1 MSTRSD
7 FWSAVDEALD
17 ARRDPLA
24 HETVRAWLLE
34 HPEDALALADL
45 RASIRA
51 LERADNPLRAPR
63 RSRLVPVAA
72 AAALLALAA
81 LGARLA
87 FPARS
92 ALEDLELH
100 PVVAAPQLGSVQS
113 WQLVSTSETP
123 SGTQIVRASE
133 GRLAVEND
141 FSAAGGELAK
151 ASVIASNEE
160 SWSPQ

>member
-24 HETVRAWLLE
+24 HATVRAWLLE

-63 RSRLVPVAA
+63 RSRLVPIAA
-72 AAALLALAA
+72 AAGLLALAA

-100 PVVAAPQLGSVQS
+100 PVVSAPRLGSVQS
-113 WQLVSTSETP
+113 FEIVSTTESAGETLTLRT
-123 SGTQIVRASE
+123 SNGCVR
-133 GRLAVEND
+133 VE
-141 FSAAGGELAK
+141 SRAAGGSSA
-151 ASVIASNEE
+151 E
-160 SWSPQ
+160 SAVLSSESLVMR

>member
-1 MSTRSD
+1 MISRSD
-7 FWSAVDEALD
+7 FWSAVDAELD

-24 HETVRAWLLE
+24 HEHVRAWLLE

-45 RASIRA
+45 RASLRT
-51 LERADNPLRAPR
+51 LESADNPLRAPR

-81 LGARLA
+81 LG
-87 FPARS
+87 